1 MILLVAVVVFYL
13 VPLVLIVVFAVAILV
28 AAIVLDYVPGL

>member
-1 MILLVAVVVFYL
+1 VLFYL
-13 VPLVLIVVFAVAILV
+13 APLVLILAAFVAILV